1 MSDVFTP
8 EQRSAVMAR
17 IRSADTRPEVAL
29 RKALHARGLRYRLH
43 DRRLPGRPDVV
54 FAGPRVALFV
64 HGCFWH
70 GHDCARGARA
80 PKANAAYWSAKI
92 ARNRD
97 RDARNLS
104 ALMERGWI
112 VRVVWTCEIATARAL
127 DATASRLADEIRAT
141 RQEKTAPERPGAV

>member
-1 MSDVFTP
+1 MNDVFTP

-80 PKANAAYWSAKI
+80 PKTNAAYWSTKI

-97 RDARNLS
+97 RDARNQA
-104 ALMERGWI
+104 ALMERGWT
-112 VRVVWTCEIATARAL
+112 VRVVWTCEIATAGAL
-127 DATASRLADEIRAT
+127 DATASRLADEICAN